1 MKNDLK
7 IGIVGLGYV
16 GMPLAIAFSK
26 KYEVVGFDL
35 NKEKINSYKNGIDV
49 TNEIGNEIIKNSK
62 IDFTSDPKNLEKCN
76 RIIVAVPTPVM
87 EDKTPD
93 LNPIKMASKIIGEN
107 MSSNSIIIYEST
119 VYPGMTEEICKPIL
133 EKYSKLNCGQDFKIA
148 YSPERVNPGDTV
160 HKVENIVKIV
170 SGMDE
175 STLDEVAELYNSI
188 LENGVYKASSIKVA
202 ETAKIIENCQRDV
215 NISFANEIAIICN
228 KLGINSKEV
237 FEAAGTKW
245 NFLHFK
251 PGLVG
256 GHCIGVDPY
265 YLIDKSKVLGYIP
278 NVLISARNTNESM
291 VDFIVENILE
301 KMLKKNI
308 ELSNAKIQI
317 CGITFKENVNDT
329 RNSKVID
336 IINQLKKKGIKIYI
350 HDPFADIADMKEK
363 YNIDVKRSF
372 YNAKVDLVFFAVAHD
387 EYKNIKISDL
397 NKLLNKNKILFD
409 IKNIFDKKEMIKNGF
424 DYWTI

>member
-1 MKNDLK
+1 
-7 IGIVGLGYV
+7 
-16 GMPLAIAFSK
+16 
-26 KYEVVGFDL
+26 
-35 NKEKINSYKNGIDV
+35 
-49 TNEIGNEIIKNSK
+49 
-62 IDFTSDPKNLEKCN
+62 
-76 RIIVAVPTPVM
+76 
-87 EDKTPD
+87 
-93 LNPIKMASKIIGEN
+93 
-107 MSSNSIIIYEST
+107 
-119 VYPGMTEEICKPIL
+119 
-133 EKYSKLNCGQDFKIA
+133 
-148 YSPERVNPGDTV
+148 
-160 HKVENIVKIV
+160 
-170 SGMDE
+170 MDE
-175 STLDEVAELYNSI
+175 KTLDEVAELYDSI

-237 FEAAGTKW
+237 FEAAETKW

-265 YLIDKSKVLGYIP
+265 YLIDKSESLGYIP

-291 VDFIVENILE
+291 VDFIVENILD

-308 ELSNAKIQI
+308 EPSNAKIQI

-329 RNSKVID
+329 RNSKILEIID
-336 IINQLKKKGIKIYI
+336 KLKKKEIKIYI
-350 HDPFADIADMKEK
+350 HDPFADIVDTKEK
-363 YNIDVKRSF
+363 YDLDVKRDF
-372 YNAKVDLVFFAVAHD
+372 YDKKVDLVFFAVAHD
-387 EYKNIKISDL
+387 EYRNIKISDL
-397 NKLLNKNKILFD
+397 NKLLNNNKILFD